1 MSPVVSPETKTPRAT
16 RRDEIKMRIFDTA
29 FGLFAEKGY
38 AATSPQDIADAAGI
52 TRQALYYYV
61 HSKEEILLT
70 VVSDLTMKTEG
81 RIRAVIHDNPNN
93 GQKLRNLVRLLV
105 TDRANNRARF
115 QMMLRSESELP
126 EALTVVYT
134 NARLEA
140 LAMITEILESGI
152 AAGEFRPVHPE
163 VAAQSLAGMCDSVA
177 WWYETGIPVSIDDI
191 ADEIAENAVMMVQ
204 KVRV

>member
-1 MSPVVSPETKTPRAT
+1 MSPAASTEAKTPRAT
-16 RRDEIKMRIFDTA
+16 RRDEIKSRIFDTA
-29 FGLFAEKGY
+29 IGLFAEKGY

-61 HSKEEILLT
+61 HSKEEILLS
-70 VVSDLTMKTEG
+70 VVTDMTMRTEG
-81 RIRAVIHDNPNN
+81 RIRAAVSETPSN
-93 GQKLRNLVRLLV
+93 GEKLRNLIHLLV

-115 QMMLRSESELP
+115 QMFVRSESELP
-126 EALTVVYT
+126 EILATAYT
-134 NARLEA
+134 NARVEA
-140 LAMITEILESGI
+140 LAMVTEILESGI

-177 WWYETGIPVSIDDI
+177 WWYESGSSIAIDDI
-191 ADEIAENAVMMVQ
+191 ADEIAENAFVMVQ